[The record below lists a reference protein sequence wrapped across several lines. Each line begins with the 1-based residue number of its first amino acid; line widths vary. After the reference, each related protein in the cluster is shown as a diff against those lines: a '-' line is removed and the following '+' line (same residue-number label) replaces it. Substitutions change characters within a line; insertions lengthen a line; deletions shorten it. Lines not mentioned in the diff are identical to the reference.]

1 MKIHKS
7 KVDNWFRVVVLIIA
21 LAPFMFLL
29 IENIVFWPMLA
40 ICGLCVAFMVWL
52 YLATKYVISGDVL
65 TIHAGL
71 YKVSTPI
78 AEITSITETNNAL
91 ASPAFSL
98 DRLEVNYGEGKII
111 LISPKDKAAFLADLD
126 VSLS

>member
-1 MKIHKS
+1 MKTHKS
-7 KVDNWFRVVVLIIA
+7 KIDNWFRVVVLIIA
-21 LAPFMFLL
+21 LTPFMFLL

-52 YLATKYVISGDVL
+52 YVATKYVISEDVL

-71 YKVSTPI
+71 YKVITPI
-78 AEITSITETNNAL
+78 SEITSITDTNNAL

-98 DRLEVNYGEGKII
+98 DRLEIKYGEGEMI
-111 LISPKDKAAFLADLD
+111 LISPIDKSAFLADLGRKD
-126 VSLS
+126 S